1 MSRRRSRSPHPF
13 CALLVLFA
21 ALIAVSTPSATA
33 SAAAPGTGPAEAAAG
48 PPVHEKTVLS
58 PPYRIEEKYRSML
71 GPYAQ
76 QDVYLVESPEPELLW
91 ITGYETEVVDAADG
105 SEVSQEFM
113 CHANLDFE
121 AKEYMKTFRMRH
133 GVSGRVFTLSQGQQR
148 IDFPDGFG
156 IPILS
161 SQPLDLTTQVLNL
174 NLEDPDLTVRHRVTV
189 EYVRDREVS
198 PDRPMKPLYQ
208 AAVQGLKSLE
218 DHGIHYGLGEEH
230 VDGALHG
237 PSCGVGMA
245 AVSSAEETD
254 PLGRRFTSH
263 WVVEPGR
270 EVNRSLVT
278 RFLNLPWDTTAH
290 YIAVHL
296 HPFAESL
303 ELIDRTTGE
312 TVFRAEVDPADGKIG
327 IDRVDHLASPE
338 GIPLYA
344 DHEYELVSVY
354 DNTSGEPQDSMA
366 VMYMYLL
373 DHGFRRPEAVAGG
386 VERTG
391 AAKR

>member
-1 MSRRRSRSPHPF
+1 MSYRTRIPHPLF
-13 CALLVLFA
+13 AVLVLGA
-21 ALIAVSTPSATA
+21 AVAAA
-33 SAAAPGTGPAEAAAG
+33 WAAPGALSATRPDVGSAAG
-48 PPVHEKTVLS
+48 PPVHERTILS
-58 PPYRIEEKYRSML
+58 PPYKIEEKYRSML
-71 GPYAQ
+71 GPYGQ
-76 QDVYLVESPEPELLW
+76 QDVYLVEAPEPELLW

-121 AKEYMKTFRMRH
+121 AREYMEIFRMRH

-156 IPILS
+156 IPIVS
-161 SQPLDLTTQVLNL
+161 TQPLQLTTQVLNL
-174 NLEDPDLTVRHRVTV
+174 NLEDPDMTVRHRVTV
-189 EYVRDREVS
+189 EFVRDREVP
-198 PDRPMKPLYQ
+198 PDRPIQPLYQ

-218 DHGIHYGLGEEH
+218 DQGIHYGLGEEH
-230 VDGALHG
+230 VDTALHG

-245 AVSSAEETD
+245 AVPEAQETD
-254 PLGRRFTSH
+254 PLGRQFTSH

-327 IDRVDHLASPE
+327 IDRVDHLASAE

-354 DNTSGEPQDSMA
+354 DNTSGEAQDSMA

-373 DHGFRRPEAVAGG
+373 DHGFRRPEGVAGG
-386 VERTG
+386 GSQVGT
-391 AAKR
+391 AKP

>member
-1 MSRRRSRSPHPF
+1 MRP
-13 CALLVLFA
+13 L
-21 ALIAVSTPSATA
+21 PSAAVVATLLLGAGALPAA
-33 SAAAPGTGPAEAAAG
+33 SRPAADPARPAADA
-48 PPVHEKTVLS
+48 PPVHEKTILS
-58 PPYRIEEKYRSML
+58 PPYRIERKYRSML

-76 QDVYLVESPEPELLW
+76 QEVFLVDSETPELLW

-121 AKEYMKTFRMRH
+121 PREYMDTFRMRH

-148 IDFPDGFG
+148 IDFPEGFG
-156 IPILS
+156 VPILS
-161 SQPLDLTTQVLNL
+161 TQPFQLTTQVLNL
-174 NLEDPDLTVRHRVTV
+174 NLDRPDLTVRHRVTIDF
-189 EYVRDREVS
+189 VRDREV
-198 PDRPMKPLYQ
+198 PPERPMKPLYQ
-208 AAVQGLKSLE
+208 AAVQGFKSLE
-218 DHGIHYGLGEEH
+218 DHGIHYGVGTEQ
-230 VDGALHG
+230 VDTEVHG
-237 PSCGVGMA
+237 PGCGVGMP
-245 AVSSAEETD
+245 AVTSAEESD
-254 PLGRRFTSH
+254 PLGQRFTSH

-278 RFLNLPWDTTAH
+278 HFLNLPWDTTAH

-327 IDRVDHLASPE
+327 IDRVDHLASAE
-338 GIPLYA
+338 GIRLYKG
-344 DHEYELVSVY
+344 HEYELVSVY
-354 DNTSGEPQDSMA
+354 ENTSVENQDSMA

-386 VERTG
+386 
-391 AAKR
+391 AP

>member
-1 MSRRRSRSPHPF
+1 SP
-13 CALLVLFA
+13 AALVLGA
-21 ALIAVSTPSATA
+21 SLLIAA
-33 SAAAPGTGPAEAAAG
+33 SAAAPAGADSAAADAARASA
-48 PPVHEKTVLS
+48 PPVHERTILS
-58 PPYRIEEKYRSML
+58 PPYRIEKKYRSML

-76 QDVYLVESPEPELLW
+76 QEVFLVESETPELLW

-121 AKEYMKTFRMRH
+121 PRQYMDTFRMRH

-148 IDFPDGFG
+148 IAFPDGFG
-156 IPILS
+156 LPILS
-161 SQPLDLTTQVLNL
+161 TQPFQLTTQVLNL
-174 NLEDPDLTVRHRVTV
+174 NLEDPDLTVRHRVTI
-189 EYVRDREVS
+189 EFVRDREV
-198 PDRPMKPLYQ
+198 PPERPMKPLYQ
-208 AAVQGLKSLE
+208 AAVQGFKSLE
-218 DHGIHYGLGEEH
+218 DHGIHYGLGLDQADAE
-230 VDGALHG
+230 AHG
-237 PSCGVGMA
+237 PGCGVGMA
-245 AVSSAEETD
+245 AVTSAEEMD
-254 PLGRRFTSH
+254 PLGQRFTSH

-327 IDRVDHLASPE
+327 IDRVDFLASAE
-338 GIPLYA
+338 GIWLYK

-354 DNTSGEPQDSMA
+354 ENTSGEDQDSMA

-373 DHGFRRPEAVAGG
+373 DHGFRRPEAVEGG
-386 VERTG
+386 G
-391 AAKR
+391 APATAVPE

>member
-1 MSRRRSRSPHPF
+1 MSRRFHTPSPLL
-13 CALLVLFA
+13 AALVLA
-21 ALIAVSTPSATA
+21 AAAASSGALPAA
-33 SAAAPGTGPAEAAAG
+33 SAAGPAEAAAG
-48 PPVHEKTVLS
+48 PPVHERTILS

-76 QDVYLVESPEPELLW
+76 QDVYLVQSPEPEILW

-113 CHANLDFE
+113 CHANLDFD
-121 AKEYMKTFRMRH
+121 AREYMKTFRMRH

-156 IPILS
+156 LPILS
-161 SQPLDLTTQVLNL
+161 SQPLELTTQVLNL
-174 NLEDPDLTVRHRVTV
+174 NLEDPDLTVRHRVRV
-189 EYVRDREVS
+189 EYVRDREV
-198 PDRPMKPLYQ
+198 PPERPMKPLYQ

-254 PLGRRFTSH
+254 PLGRKFTSH

-312 TVFRAEVDPADGKIG
+312 TVFRAEVDPADGRIG
-327 IDRVDHLASPE
+327 IDRVDHLASAE

-373 DHGFRRPEAVAGG
+373 DHGFQRPEGVAGAG
-386 VERTG
+386 PGDQGPGPSRSDP
-391 AAKR
+391 

>member
-1 MSRRRSRSPHPF
+1 MRTLPSLALAA
-13 CALLVLFA
+13 ALLLG
-21 ALIAVSTPSATA
+21 
-33 SAAAPGTGPAEAAAG
+33 SAAAPPAGAGPAPGPAAARTAA
-48 PPVHEKTVLS
+48 PPVHERTILS

-76 QDVYLVESPEPELLW
+76 QEVFLVESETPELLW
-91 ITGYETEVVDAADG
+91 ITGYETEVVDATDG
-105 SEVSQEFM
+105 SEVSQEFV

-121 AKEYMKTFRMRH
+121 PREYMDTFRMRH

-156 IPILS
+156 VPILS
-161 SQPLDLTTQVLNL
+161 TQPFQLTTQVLNL
-174 NLEDPDLTVRHRVTV
+174 NLEDPDLTVRHRVTIDF
-189 EYVRDREVS
+189 VRDREV
-198 PDRPMKPLYQ
+198 PPERPMKPLYQ
-208 AAVQGLKSLE
+208 AAVQGFKSLE
-218 DHGIHYGLGEEH
+218 DHGIHYGVGTEH
-230 VDGALHG
+230 VDTEVHG
-237 PSCGVGMA
+237 PGCGVGMP
-245 AVSSAEETD
+245 AVMSAEESD
-254 PLGRRFTSH
+254 PLGQRFTSH

-278 RFLNLPWDTTAH
+278 HFLNLPWDTTAH

-327 IDRVDHLASPE
+327 IDRVDHLASAE
-338 GIPLYA
+338 GIRLYKG
-344 DHEYELVSVY
+344 HEYELVSVY
-354 DNTSGEPQDSMA
+354 ENTSVENQDSMA

-373 DHGFRRPEAVAGG
+373 DHGFRRPETVAGG
-386 VERTG
+386 G
-391 AAKR
+391 AP